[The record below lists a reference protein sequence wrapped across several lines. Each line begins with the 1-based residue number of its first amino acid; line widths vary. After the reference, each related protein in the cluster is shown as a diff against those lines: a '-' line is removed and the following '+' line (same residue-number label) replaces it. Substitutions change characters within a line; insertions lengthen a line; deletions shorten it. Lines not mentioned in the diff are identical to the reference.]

1 MQNKK
6 ISIASIVVALAFP
19 SVAFAYRANH
29 KGMTELRPVLGGD
42 AYVSQQVQY
51 SESQG
56 VMEGKAPQ
64 NAMLQ
69 GYSLR
74 AGIGLEH
81 NRLVQTGGY
90 FASVTEN
97 LRGGKNAEFRTFEV
111 GAEAKLVFSGPLA
124 NLCIGGGYNA
134 SQGSYRNGLELSSV
148 SGTGYFGVAE
158 VVYFLSSRMS
168 MNVSASK
175 TWSNMFIRSENFSRI
190 KTEGLRGGAGF
201 SIWL

>member
-1 MQNKK
+1 MLIKT
-6 ISIASIVVALAFP
+6 ISIALAFVTLALP

-29 KGMTELRPVLGGD
+29 KSMTELRPVLGGD
-42 AYVSQQVQY
+42 AYISQQLQY
-51 SESQG
+51 SEAQG
-56 VMEGKAPQ
+56 VMDGKAPK
-64 NAMLQ
+64 NAFLQ
-69 GYSLR
+69 GYTLR

-81 NRLVQTGGY
+81 NRLLQTGGY

-97 LRGGKNAEFRTFEV
+97 LRGGNNAEFRTFEL

-134 SQGSYRNGLELSSV
+134 SQGTYRNGLELGRV

-168 MNVSASK
+168 FTMSASK
-175 TWSNMFIRSENFSRI
+175 TWSNVFIRSESFSRI